1 MSSES
6 LEVPIGENLGEYT
19 VKQPK
24 IKDLKI
30 DLKGTDKM
38 RAKMAKV
45 KKTKITV
52 NVDEDLLSA
61 LKLRSDESG
70 VPYQVLLNKLLR
82 ASIADQLQ
90 GDEAARLDRL
100 EKDVAT
106 LKRKLSA

>member
-1 MSSES
+1 
-6 LEVPIGENLGEYT
+6 
-19 VKQPK
+19 
-24 IKDLKI
+24 
-30 DLKGTDKM
+30 
-38 RAKMAKV
+38 MAQV
-45 KKTKITV
+45 KKTKINV

-82 ASIADQLQ
+82 ASITDQLQ